1 MQNCK
6 NILIKNGKDN
16 YFLFYSS
23 EIGTL
28 AMCKFIYSESML
40 FESLVHA
47 NTNSQYMIDLYP
59 IFKDTTIATL
69 CIRNYQHKIDQVVYE
84 SHLRNMANWRHRS
97 NLRPCCLFPTFFCC
111 RVPTIFLYSDKG
123 MKYKLSVQDTSPTS
137 LFTIHHMLP
146 LHLHKRTLYLHWI

>member
-1 MQNCK
+1 MPYHKNEYKEIEKRVLQLDIIRFMQNCK

-47 NTNSQYMIDLYP
+47 NTNSQYMIVC
-59 IFKDTTIATL
+59 T
-69 CIRNYQHKIDQVVYE
+69 R
-84 SHLRNMANWRHRS
+84 
-97 NLRPCCLFPTFFCC
+97 
-111 RVPTIFLYSDKG
+111 FLGYNDSDF
-123 MKYKLSVQDTSPTS
+123 MYKELSAQNR
-137 LFTIHHMLP
+137 LGRL
-146 LHLHKRTLYLHWI
+146 